1 MNVLIAYQIATG
13 PEIKQKNYLQGDLA
27 YHLRRFYEYRTSHF
41 KFHFQRSQGADVKQN
56 LLLFLFKKHSY
67 YLFFGIRA
75 PPVFPKQRKV
85 NETGGITNV

>member
-13 PEIKQKNYLQGDLA
+13 PGIKQKNYLQGDLA
-27 YHLRRFYEYRTSHF
+27 YHLRRFYGYRTSHF

-67 YLFFGIRA
+67 YLFFWYTCA
-75 PPVFPKQRKV
+75 SCFS
-85 NETGGITNV
+85 ETKES